1 MHAISHRK
9 RLLFLLPFFASA
21 IMLQAQIGEPIV
33 LSDSLGAEIDANE
46 RAHYRLF
53 PDIID
58 FQSAQIFRLSNDK
71 YLLSYT
77 TNDELGIKQKT
88 KSFSTSAFAATQL
101 HVKLHDA
108 YYAFAQKSQIDKQTE
123 AEILYKLAL
132 KYAAQTRYDESRHL
146 FNSLVQ
152 EFPDVEVAEQAR
164 QLQAQ
169 VTRLAQSKNA
179 LFLKGALLDQ
189 SGRTELLLFSGYYGL
204 WAGIAI
210 PVALESGSPQAHA
223 LGLILG
229 GPGAFALTYAATREA
244 NISDGQAT
252 MISLGGHLGT
262 WQGIGWASVANNPGH
277 AMVGCGLLAGL
288 GGIGAATLLTHSV
301 DFSTGH
307 AEVTNS
313 SAYWGTW
320 FGLVAAILAGQ
331 ADKPLL
337 RTMLISTDAAV
348 LATGFLA
355 KNVTMSKTRMRL
367 INLSGVVG
375 TIIGFGV
382 NMLIEVDDE
391 KTAFAIAG
399 AGSIGGLLAGIHM
412 TENFDKGKELSLL
425 NGTPAPLRNTI
436 QIGKRNL
443 ELSPQLSLRR
453 HPVQREKLIP
463 VMGIQMALR

>member
-1 MHAISHRK
+1 MLLLSSTAI
-9 RLLFLLPFFASA
+9 
-21 IMLQAQIGEPIV
+21 LQAQNRELV
-33 LSDSLGAEIDANE
+33 TLSDSLGAEIDANE

-53 PDIID
+53 PDIKD

-71 YLLSYT
+71 YLLSYSVK
-77 TNDELGIKQKT
+77 DEMGISQKN
-88 KSFSTSAFAATQL
+88 KSFSASAFASTQL
-101 HVKLHDA
+101 HVQLHDA
-108 YYAFAQKSQIDKQTE
+108 YYAFAQKSQIEKRTE

-132 KYAAQTRYDESRHL
+132 KYAAQTRYEESRHL

-152 EFPDVEVAEQAR
+152 EFPDVEVAEQAKL
-164 QLQAQ
+164 LQAQ
-169 VTRLAQSKNA
+169 VARLAQSKNA
-179 LFLKGALLDQ
+179 LFLKGSLLDQ

-229 GPGAFALTYAATREA
+229 GPGAFALAYAATREA

-252 MISLGGHLGT
+252 LISLGGHLGT

-277 AMVGCGLLAGL
+277 AMVGSGLLAGL
-288 GGIGAATLLTHSV
+288 GGIGAATLLSRSI

-320 FGLVAAILAGQ
+320 FGLVAAILSDQ
-331 ADKPLL
+331 EDKELL
-337 RTMLISTDAAV
+337 RTMLISTDVAV
-348 LATGFLA
+348 LSTGFLA

-367 INLSGVVG
+367 IDLAGVVG

-382 NMLIEVDDE
+382 DMLIEVDDE

-399 AGSIGGLLAGIHM
+399 AGTVAGLLAGIRM
-412 TENFDKGKELSLL
+412 TENFDKGREISLL
-425 NGTPAPLRNTI
+425 EGMPAPLRNTI

-453 HPVQREKLIP
+453 HPVQREKMMP
-463 VMGIQMALR
+463 VIGIQIAMH